1 MLFCCY
7 RYCDHRDLT
16 LLTPLSLP
24 DSLPVSSAPRRAAA
38 APALAILPQ
47 WSRQARK
54 MPCAVRCRLL
64 VHPARAAA
72 KCPVCIARPLADGRA
87 ETGAPHQ
94 LRKALT
100 TEAKRY
106 DLRIFGREGFALFH
120 FFMCKP
126 HQTFRNVHA
135 HELPREGTE
144 ARDARTGFRRLS
156 LWREQ
161 RRSGRRRLR
170 HRKSVARGKSVSVR
184 VDLGGR
190 RIINKKKKS
199 HKHAYIK

>member
-1 MLFCCY
+1 
-7 RYCDHRDLT
+7 
-16 LLTPLSLP
+16 
-24 DSLPVSSAPRRAAA
+24 
-38 APALAILPQ
+38 
-47 WSRQARK
+47 

-144 ARDARTGFRRLS
+144 ARDAD
-156 LWREQ
+156 
-161 RRSGRRRLR
+161 
-170 HRKSVARGKSVSVR
+170 RKSTRMNSS
-184 VDLGGR
+184 
-190 RIINKKKKS
+190 N
-199 HKHAYIK
+199 

>member
-1 MLFCCY
+1 
-7 RYCDHRDLT
+7 
-16 LLTPLSLP
+16 
-24 DSLPVSSAPRRAAA
+24 
-38 APALAILPQ
+38 
-47 WSRQARK
+47 

-144 ARDARTGFRRLS
+144 ARAARTGFRRLS

-161 RRSGRRRLR
+161 RRRSEEHTYELQSPMRTTYAVFCL
-170 HRKSVARGKSVSVR
+170 KT
-184 VDLGGR
+184 
-190 RIINKKKKS
+190 KKIRNTFILN
-199 HKHAYIK
+199 HNT

>member
-1 MLFCCY
+1 MFCCFFFFFKQKTAY
-7 RYCDHRDLT
+7 EMRISDW
-16 LLTPLSLP
+16 
-24 DSLPVSSAPRRAAA
+24 SSDVCSFR
-38 APALAILPQ
+38 
-47 WSRQARK
+47 ARK

-87 ETGAPHQ
+87 ETGDPHL

-106 DLRIFGREGFALFH
+106 DLRIFGRDGFALFH

-135 HELPREGTE
+135 HEPH
-144 ARDARTGFRRLS
+144 RDGPEDRAART
-156 LWREQ
+156 
-161 RRSGRRRLR
+161 
-170 HRKSVARGKSVSVR
+170 
-184 VDLGGR
+184 
-190 RIINKKKKS
+190 
-199 HKHAYIK
+199 